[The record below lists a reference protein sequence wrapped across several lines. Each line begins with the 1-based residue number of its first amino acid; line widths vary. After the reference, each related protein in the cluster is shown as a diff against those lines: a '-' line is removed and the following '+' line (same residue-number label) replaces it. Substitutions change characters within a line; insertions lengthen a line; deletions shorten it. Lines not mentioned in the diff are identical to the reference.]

1 MKPKLP
7 NLDQFIQDVKSIY
20 GDNLQKVIL
29 FGSYARNE
37 QTNES
42 DIDIFVIVDLD
53 DATLKRKDND
63 LYDASYET
71 TLSSGI
77 SVHPMA
83 VSKQK
88 FDYWKFAHPLYQ
100 NICQDGI
107 ILYERK

>member
-7 NLDQFIQDVKSIY
+7 NLDQFIQDVNSIY
-20 GDNLQKVIL
+20 GDNLQKIIL

-37 QTNES
+37 QINDS

-53 DATLKRKDND
+53 NATLKRKDND